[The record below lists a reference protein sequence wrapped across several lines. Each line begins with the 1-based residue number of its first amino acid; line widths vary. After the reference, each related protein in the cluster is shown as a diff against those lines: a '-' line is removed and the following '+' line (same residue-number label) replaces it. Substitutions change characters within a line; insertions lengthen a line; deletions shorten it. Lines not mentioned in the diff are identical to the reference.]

1 MGLFGSPSGISFA
14 PGNLPGGSCCH
25 ARHILFILEKPRF
38 LRELLLFPPGK
49 CVFTAGEC
57 LFTSSLFLPAL
68 TAFLPTLFQFLHT
81 EKRFTI
87 TEKPFL
93 FFFML
98 HFFAFYAL
106 CGQQNYTRSAK
117 SILPLKN
124 NQRTLPR
131 SWVRPSVHIMPAM
144 QITRGLACHFSR
156 FPPLIDNLS
165 IKLFF
170 VRFCALCGAFCGFWS
185 MPHAIRV

>member
-68 TAFLPTLFQFLHT
+68 TAFLPTLFQFLH
-81 EKRFTI
+81 

>member
-1 MGLFGSPSGISFA
+1 MIANDSITALYFR
-14 PGNLPGGSCCH
+14 GGSV
-25 ARHILFILEKPRF
+25 RLPLRDLFCPRESSG
-38 LRELLLFPPGK
+38 RLLLPCQAYFIYPRKTAISPG
-49 CVFTAGEC
+49 VIAISSGEMRIYC
-57 LFTSSLFLPAL
+57 RGMPI
-68 TAFLPTLFQFLHT
+68 QFLHT